1 MRTLILCEGKT
12 DAVLLSYLLG
22 KEAGWKYTREK
33 NLWMIDEDDRRDES
47 ANWYKRGKDYILI
60 CGVGGK
66 TNFGNYFLNNLY
78 QPILQ
83 EAHKIDR
90 LVYVIDKDNDC
101 IEDLKNKIEA
111 DLQPICNNIIIGE
124 WAENVFI
131 DPFGMSKKIDI
142 LALIVPENQ
151 EGALENVLLDA
162 ISEREYDKNLVD
174 KSILFVEEIKDEAR
188 EYIINS
194 RLELKAKLSVV
205 FAIRSPQKVFSLI
218 DELIKSVDW
227 EKYQSIKSLFQKIL
241 AI

>member
-1 MRTLILCEGKT
+1 MITLILCEGKT

-22 KEAGWKYTREK
+22 KEAGWKHSPAK
-33 NLWMIDEDDRRDES
+33 NPWRINEDDRKDES
-47 ANWYKRGKDYILI
+47 AYWYKRGEDYILI

-66 TNFGNYFLNNLY
+66 NNFGNYFINNLY

-83 EAHKIDR
+83 GPHKIDR
-90 LVYVIDKDNDC
+90 LVYVIDKDKDSIVN
-101 IEDLKNKIEA
+101 LKNKIET
-111 DLQPICNNIIIGE
+111 DLQPICENIIIGE
-124 WAENVFI
+124 WAENVFT

-227 EKYQSIKSLFQKIL
+227 EKYQSIKDLFQKIL
-241 AI
+241 EI